1 MAVHTVYVKPTLID
15 SNGNI
20 VDKDDPQTT
29 IQQVAEAVETD
40 IRVIPDPA
48 VPSSLNWPT
57 IEQYLQLEDAAGY
70 SPRTVAAT
78 LIVTEN

>member
-20 VDKDDPQTT
+20 VDKDGPQTT
-29 IQQVAEAVETD
+29 IQQVAQAMATE
-40 IRVIPDPA
+40 IRVIPDSSI
-48 VPSSLNWPT
+48 PSSLNWPT
-57 IEQYLQLEDAAGY
+57 IEQYLQLEDAAGF
-70 SPRTVAAT
+70 SPRTVTAT